1 MELDLHLLQKYNQPG
16 PRYTSYPP
24 ANFFTAAIGSDHYR
38 NSIIESDHAQPRNI
52 SLYLH
57 VPFCN
62 QLCHF
67 CGCNTQLMQEG
78 DRIGE
83 YFAALQAEIAA
94 VAQLI
99 GTNRHV
105 TQVHW
110 GGGTPNAVPMRYIAA
125 VMDQLRTLFTFAPMA
140 EIAMECNPAYLDE
153 AQVAAVGRMGFNRIS
168 IGVQDFDPEV
178 LRTINRQPSLLP
190 MGELLPLLRA
200 NGIQGINLDFVYG
213 LPGQTVDSFCQS
225 IGQAADL
232 APDRLVTFSYA
243 HVPWVKSAQK
253 VLERKH
259 LPDAEE
265 KLAMLQASAQLL
277 RQRGYTDIGID
288 HYARPGD
295 ELAQAQQAKT
305 LHRNFQGYCTQD
317 KTGQV
322 YAFGCSAISQLAGG
336 YFQNHKSTAEY
347 IRAITAGTFAT
358 ERGYL
363 LTATDKLVRDII
375 NQIMCNHFVRLDTIA
390 SQHRISTVEL
400 LHLCKFDTE
409 RMRDLQSDGLATFDG
424 VTLEVLPA
432 GYYFTRNVAMLFDPQ
447 LAVAENMYSKTI

>member
-1 MELDLHLLQKYNQPG
+1 MEIDLQLLQKYNQPG

-24 ANFFTAAIGSDHYR
+24 ANFFTTEIGTDEYQNCIVQSD
-38 NSIIESDHAQPRNI
+38 SAQPQNI

-83 YFAALQAEIAA
+83 YFAALQNEIAA
-94 VAQLI
+94 VAGLI
-99 GTNRHV
+99 DKNRHV

-110 GGGTPNAVPMRYIAA
+110 GGGTPNSVPMRYVAE
-125 VMDQLRTLFTFAPMA
+125 VMDRLRTLFTFAPSA

-153 AQVAAVGRMGFNRIS
+153 AQVVAIGRMGFNRIS
-168 IGVQDFDPEV
+168 IGIQDFDPEV

-190 MGELLPLLRA
+190 VDELMALLRA
-200 NGIQGINLDFVYG
+200 NGIMGINLDFVYG
-213 LPGQTVDSFCQS
+213 LPGQMVESFCQS
-225 IGQAADL
+225 IGRAADL

-253 VLERKH
+253 ILERKH

-277 RQRGYTDIGID
+277 RDRGYTDIGID

-295 ELAQAQQAKT
+295 ELAEAQRTKT
-305 LHRNFQGYCTQD
+305 LHRNFQGYCTQE

-336 YFQNHKSTAEY
+336 YFQNHKSTTEY
-347 IRAITAGTFAT
+347 IRAIKAGKFAT

-375 NQIMCNHFVRLDTIA
+375 NQIMCNHFVPLDTIA
-390 SQHRISTVEL
+390 AEHHISKDEL
-400 LHLCKFDTE
+400 LLLCKFDAE
-409 RMRDLQSDGLATFDG
+409 RMRELQADGLATYDG
-424 VTLEVLPA
+424 STIEVQPA

-447 LAVAENMYSKTI
+447 LAVTENMYSKTI